1 LNLNCNTASPMSSAL
16 PAVVPPPDSPA
27 LVRALPYLTSGIYL
41 IFSSML
47 ALFRA
52 TLAVLSFVA
61 KVIAHPIVFLSPF
74 PVLLYIAAPIIVFV
88 QLILEVVMY
97 SPYRAILFVSDVF
110 YPAYV
115 FVGVACIT
123 GAVLGLSGRLAVLGV
138 LYAFNGPA
146 QSPPPIL
153 VDAHGEKPRRIP

>member
-1 LNLNCNTASPMSSAL
+1 MSSAL
-16 PAVVPPPDSPA
+16 PAVVQPPDSPA
-27 LVRALPYLTSGIYL
+27 LVRALPYLASGISI
-41 IFSSML
+41 IFSSVL

-52 TLAVLSFVA
+52 TLAVLSFIA

-74 PVLLYIAAPIIVFV
+74 PVLLYIATPLIVFV
-88 QLILEVVMY
+88 QILLEVVVY
-97 SPYRAILFVSDVF
+97 SPYRAVLFVSNVF

-146 QSPPPIL
+146 QSPPQRL
-153 VDAHGEKPRRIP
+153 VDAREEKLRRIP